1 MSGRLNCIM
10 KHHLADSHPN
20 LSRHPTTSDLVLL
33 IRQRVLETGT
43 RDAMLNKLKEGGIKS
58 IKDLKFI

>member
-33 IRQRVLETGT
+33 IRQRVLEEGT
-43 RDAMLNKLKEGGIKS
+43 RDAMLFKLKEGVLNPSKI
-58 IKDLKFI
+58 

>member
-1 MSGRLNCIM
+1 M

-33 IRQRVLETGT
+33 IRQRVLEEGT
-43 RDAMLNKLKEGGIKS
+43 RDAMLFKLKEGVLNPSKI
-58 IKDLKFI
+58 